1 MKKYIF
7 ALLSTAFIGFSSCSE
22 DTLDEINKDDH
33 NPTPDI
39 VPANLQLS
47 DAIMSTGY
55 STSSGDYA
63 FYLSSLNEQE
73 IGVGNNQL
81 AKAEERN
88 SLEWASSSTFN
99 NVWNSTYSNI
109 KNIREMIRKIEGEVP
124 GNVGQYDLLGMA
136 QVLEVLNWGMLTDM
150 HGDIPYSEAMQG
162 KDNLQPKLDA
172 QKDIYAG
179 IMSTLESAIAN
190 LEKGK
195 DLKSVSKQDLVFN
208 GDPKKWLATAY
219 AVKARYLLHQ
229 LAVNSS
235 VISEVKS
242 AAKKAVDLGFAG
254 CDITLFDK
262 DSQNPWY
269 AFFQS
274 RKYTASSN
282 TVVKLMKANN
292 DPRLDAYTNGKGFGS
307 EPGDLEAA
315 KIQDGSLPAPAW
327 MVSGSNSKPLPTI
340 HLLSKSELY
349 FILAEAQLRTNE
361 DATEAFQTAIEA
373 SVAEILS
380 WMSEDTS
387 VAATFA
393 ASLGTPTLQ
402 TLFEQK
408 YLAQCVDEQVETY
421 NDFRRLEAMGESYI
435 TLTNPHNKQSGIN
448 RYPYCLPYGNSSVT
462 SNPNVTT
469 AYGDGFYIYEKKTWI
484 NGGK

>member
-39 VPANLQLS
+39 VPAYLQLS

-109 KNIREMIRKIEGEVP
+109 KNIREMIRKIEGELP

-195 DLKSVSKQDLVFN
+195 DLKSVAKHDLVFN

-462 SNPNVTT
+462 SNPNVAT

>member
-1 MKKYIF
+1 
-7 ALLSTAFIGFSSCSE
+7 L
-22 DTLDEINKDDH
+22 
-33 NPTPDI
+33 
-39 VPANLQLS
+39 
-47 DAIMSTGY
+47 
-55 STSSGDYA
+55 
-63 FYLSSLNEQE
+63 
-73 IGVGNNQL
+73 VGNNQL

-195 DLKSVSKQDLVFN
+195 DLKSVAKQDLVFN

-462 SNPNVTT
+462 SNPNVAT

>member
-39 VPANLQLS
+39 VPAYLQLS

-109 KNIREMIRKIEGEVP
+109 KNIREMIRKIEGELP

-195 DLKSVSKQDLVFN
+195 DLKSVAKHDLVFN

-242 AAKKAVDLGFAG
+242 AAKKAVELEFAG

-462 SNPNVTT
+462 SNPNVAT

>member
-242 AAKKAVDLGFAG
+242 AAKKAVELGFAG

>member
-7 ALLSTAFIGFSSCSE
+7 AILSTAFIGFSACSE

-33 NPTPDI
+33 NPTPDV
-39 VPANLQLS
+39 VPASLQLA
-47 DAIMSTGY
+47 DAILSTGY

-73 IGVGNNQL
+73 MGVGNNQL
-81 AKAEERN
+81 SKAEERN

-99 NVWNSTYSNI
+99 NVWNSTYSNL
-109 KNIREMIRKIEGEVP
+109 KNIREIIRKIETEVP

-150 HGDIPYSEAMQG
+150 HGDIPYSESMQG
-162 KDNLQPKLDA
+162 KNNLQPKLDA
-172 QKDIYAG
+172 QKDVYAG
-179 IMSTLESAIAN
+179 MMSTLEAGIAN

-195 DLKSVSKQDLVFN
+195 DLKSVQKHDLVFG

-229 LAVNSS
+229 LAVNPSL
-235 VISEVKS
+235 ITDVKS
-242 AAKKAVDLGFAG
+242 AAQKAIELGFDG
-254 CDITLFDK
+254 CNITLFDK
-262 DSQNPWY
+262 DAQNPWY
-269 AFFQS
+269 AFYQS

-282 TVVKLMKANN
+282 TVVKLMEAND

-307 EPGDLEAA
+307 EPGDMEAT
-315 KIQDGSLPAPAW
+315 KIQDGSLLAPAW
-327 MVSGSNSKPLPTI
+327 LISGSNSVPLPTI
-340 HLLSKSELY
+340 HILSKSELY

-361 DATEAFQTAIEA
+361 DATEAYQIAVEA
-373 SVAEILS
+373 SVKEILT
-380 WMSEDTS
+380 WMSDDIS
-387 VAATFA
+387 MAATFA
-393 ASLGTPTLQ
+393 ASLGTPTLK

-448 RYPYCLPYGNSSVT
+448 RYPYRLPYGNSSVT
-462 SNPNVTT
+462 SNPNVAD

-484 NGGK
+484 NGGN

>member
-162 KDNLQPKLDA
+162 KENLQPKLDA

>member
-39 VPANLQLS
+39 VPAYLQLS

-109 KNIREMIRKIEGEVP
+109 KNIREMIRKIEGELP

-195 DLKSVSKQDLVFN
+195 DLKSVAKHDLVFN

-242 AAKKAVDLGFAG
+242 AAKKAVELEFAG

-327 MVSGSNSKPLPTI
+327 MVSGSKSKPLPTI